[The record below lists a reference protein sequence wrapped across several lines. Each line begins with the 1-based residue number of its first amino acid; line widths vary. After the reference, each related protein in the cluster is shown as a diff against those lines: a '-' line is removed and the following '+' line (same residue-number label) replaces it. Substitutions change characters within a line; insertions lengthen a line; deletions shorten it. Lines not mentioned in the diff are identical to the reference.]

1 MSTLPIRFCFCI
13 ASAVL
18 AAHSAVGACGGH
30 GDKSTLLVSTA
41 WLADH
46 LHDPNLTVLSIGAE
60 PDYRKAHIP
69 GALFLSYDDIH
80 LMEGPTKLT
89 VELPPMAQLR
99 GVFRKLGVNDDS
111 HVVLYFATRR
121 YASIATRT
129 FLTLDAMG
137 LGAHTSLLDGG
148 MPVWQSEGRPVSTEV
163 RQVVEG
169 KVEPCPQN
177 DIIVELDYVRSN
189 LRHPGVAI
197 IDARAAEFYTGAS
210 IPQGKRAGHIPGATN
225 LAYTT
230 LLDAQG
236 KFKTAEALQ
245 AQFRDAGIKPGDRVV
260 SYCHIGQQAT
270 VVYFA
275 ARFLGYDARLYDG
288 SWEDWSAHTELPA
301 ESGAGH

>member
-111 HVVLYFATRR
+111 HVVLYFATQR
-121 YASIATRT
+121 YASIA
-129 FLTLDAMG
+129 
-137 LGAHTSLLDGG
+137 
-148 MPVWQSEGRPVSTEV
+148 
-163 RQVVEG
+163 
-169 KVEPCPQN
+169 
-177 DIIVELDYVRSN
+177 
-189 LRHPGVAI
+189 
-197 IDARAAEFYTGAS
+197 
-210 IPQGKRAGHIPGATN
+210 
-225 LAYTT
+225 
-230 LLDAQG
+230 
-236 KFKTAEALQ
+236 
-245 AQFRDAGIKPGDRVV
+245 
-260 SYCHIGQQAT
+260 
-270 VVYFA
+270 
-275 ARFLGYDARLYDG
+275 
-288 SWEDWSAHTELPA
+288 
-301 ESGAGH
+301 